1 LNRVFIMLHATT
13 AAPLPRWVLVLGSSC
28 DREDARVPKPKPVS
42 DTTGRATAEA
52 ELMRRIGDGDGRAF
66 RELVDTHGSSVL
78 NFCQRMLGGR
88 AEAEDATQETFLRA
102 WNHASTWTP
111 RAKIVTWLYRI
122 AQNLCV
128 DRLRRRR
135 EKLDDEADAPTSMRP
150 SLLLQRKRVA
160 EAVTAALDELA
171 PRQRVAV
178 TLVHFQGLTNG
189 EAAEAM
195 DVAVDA
201 LESLLARGRKKLRQ
215 SLKTLAPDMGDE
227 EASDG

>member
-1 LNRVFIMLHATT
+1 MFVMQSAVLVVR
-13 AAPLPRWVLVLGSSC
+13 LPRWPLMLGSPC
-28 DREDARVPKPKPVS
+28 DRANARVPKPHPVS
-42 DTTGRATAEA
+42 DTTGQAAAEA
-52 ELMRRIGDGDGRAF
+52 ELMRHIGDGDGKAF
-66 RELVDTHGSSVL
+66 RQLVDAHGDSVL
-78 NFCQRMLGGR
+78 NFCQRMLGSR

-111 RAKIVTWLYRI
+111 RAKLVTWLYRI

-178 TLVHFQGLTNG
+178 TLVHFQGLSNA
-189 EAAEAM
+189 EAAAAM
-195 DVAVDA
+195 DVEVDA
-201 LESLLARGRKKLRQ
+201 LESLLARGRRKLRQ

-227 EASDG
+227 DAGDG